1 MPPLNLQELRNLWK
15 AGPNWLPE
23 HRFNRLKELE
33 SMNVGP
39 QNVTGPRSTIET
51 YPNDWETYWR
61 NHSDENPLDYASLCD
76 KRATMCDLSLS
87 FRNGNMTQQELE
99 MYKRIGGRGLQ
110 GQEGKYW
117 TWEKYQKFA
126 TIVHYQNEVGTPSF
140 TKKKFDK
147 LLHFEKHKGKR
158 SHRTD
163 KLFGYYSNWEDYRWS
178 RVPRALFFPHS
189 TPAVSNVSGALPS
202 AGGGWADDGGG
213 LPSAG
218 GGWADYDSGSGK
230 GEKPVLHDDGAGV
243 PSAMMDDDSDRA
255 HWLAIITHNGSGADD
270 DECSSAEAVEDDAGL
285 MMYEDWIQPPE
296 GDWIQPPEGAWS
308 DPKGGMGIPATLA
321 DMMSMLHVRLLSLEA
336 GLLGRNRYRCE

>member
-1 MPPLNLQELRNLWK
+1 MRPLNLQELRNLWK

-61 NHSDENPLDYASLCD
+61 NHSDEYPLDYASLCD
-76 KRATMCDLSLS
+76 RKATMCDLSLS

-110 GQEGKYW
+110 GQEGKYL

-163 KLFGYYSNWEDYRWS
+163 KLFGHYSNWADYCSRWGGGT
-178 RVPRALFFPHS
+178 AAKG
-189 TPAVSNVSGALPS
+189 AVSNAAGVSVSGALPS
-202 AGGGWADDGGG
+202 AGGGWADDSG
-213 LPSAG
+213 
-218 GGWADYDSGSGK
+218 ADD
-230 GEKPVLHDDGAGV
+230 DDGAGV

-255 HWLAIITHNGSGADD
+255 QWLAIITDNGADDSGADD

-321 DMMSMLHVRLLSLEA
+321 DMMSMLHVRLLSLEVGLRSRNLYRA
-336 GLLGRNRYRCE
+336 GM

>member
-1 MPPLNLQELRNLWK
+1 MAEWPTPATRRDGIHLCTFAQELRSDLHLCTVSLRPSCPL
-15 AGPNWLPE
+15 ALVSSCPRVLRSSCP
-23 HRFNRLKELE
+23 RL
-33 SMNVGP
+33 
-39 QNVTGPRSTIET
+39 R
-51 YPNDWETYWR
+51 
-61 NHSDENPLDYASLCD
+61 PLSPCHHA
-76 KRATMCDLSLS
+76 
-87 FRNGNMTQQELE
+87 
-99 MYKRIGGRGLQ
+99 
-110 GQEGKYW
+110 
-117 TWEKYQKFA
+117 
-126 TIVHYQNEVGTPSF
+126 HYQNEVGTPSF